1 MIPGSSPASEA
12 AHERFPSAE
21 RLRKRPQF
29 LHARRRGRRGEGSW
43 VVVYVVD
50 NDLGC
55 NRLGVTA
62 SKKVGNAVTR
72 NWYKRRL
79 REIFR
84 RHKARFGSSQDVVI
98 IVKAREEKPRFDT
111 LRDDVF
117 RALDRAFN
125 GGRRKRS

>member
-1 MIPGSSPASEA
+1 MNPGSSPTSEA
-12 AHERFPSAE
+12 ADERFPPAE

-50 NDLGC
+50 NDLGFP
-55 NRLGVTA
+55 RLGVTA
-62 SKKVGNAVTR
+62 SKKVGNAVVR
-72 NWYKRRL
+72 NRYKRRL

-84 RHKARFGSSQDVVI
+84 RNKARFGTSHDVVV
-98 IVKAREEKPRFDT
+98 IVKAREETPRFDT

-117 RALDRAFN
+117 RALDRASK